1 MSTSATAPSPGFNGI
16 STYASDLQSVITRA
30 VAIASMPLTQY
41 QDELQTM
48 TQQQTDLNG
57 LNADFTTLQSA
68 IANIDAA
75 LGTGSYGA
83 TSSDSSAV
91 SASVGSGAMEGTYT
105 IDVSSIGSYSSSISN
120 DTLPAVADPTST
132 SISTSGDYTLTA
144 GGQTFDIQPSDGS
157 LMGLAQAI
165 NSSSAGVQASLVN
178 VGGSGSPQYRLV
190 LQSAN
195 LGPDNI
201 QLNDGTNDLLGTLNG
216 GEDASYTVNGMS
228 SAISSTSRTVTLAP
242 GVTVNLLQPTTTG
255 SGSTAIDSP
264 VTVTVS
270 RDASQ
275 LDSALSTFVSYFN
288 TAVDALNAQ
297 TGPNAGSLSGQS
309 TILDL
314 RSALRQLT
322 QYTGA
327 SGSVSC
333 LAQMGVTLDAQGHL
347 SFDSTQVTAQNI
359 SAVQSFLGDSTTGGF
374 LQTATNAMN
383 SVEDVTDG
391 ALTVAIGGIGTE
403 IANEN
408 SMIATQQKKIG
419 DLTNTLDQKMAAA
432 DALLASLESKKTYI
446 TNLFTAMINNNLT
459 GSTGV
464 SSS

>member
-48 TQQQTDLNG
+48 TQQQADLNG
-57 LNADFTTLQSA
+57 LNADFTILQRS

-91 SASVGSGAMEGTYT
+91 SASVGSGAMAGTYT
-105 IDVSSIGSYSSSISN
+105 LDVSSIGSYSSSISN

-132 SISTSGDYTLTA
+132 SISTSGDYTLTV

-216 GEDASYTVNGMS
+216 GEDASYRVNGMS

-242 GVTVNLLQPTTTG
+242 GVTVNLLQPTTGSTG
-255 SGSTAIDSP
+255 SGSP

-275 LDSALSTFVSYFN
+275 LDSALSTFVSDFN

-408 SMIATQQKKIG
+408 SMIATQQKRIG

>member
-1 MSTSATAPSPGFNGI
+1 
-16 STYASDLQSVITRA
+16 
-30 VAIASMPLTQY
+30 MPLTQY

-216 GEDASYTVNGMS
+216 GEDASYRVNGMS

-242 GVTVNLLQPTTTG
+242 GVTVNLLQPTTGSTG
-255 SGSTAIDSP
+255 SGSP

-275 LDSALSTFVSYFN
+275 LDSALSTFVSDFN

-322 QYTGA
+322 QYTGT

-347 SFDSTQVTAQNI
+347 SFDSTQVTAQNLD
-359 SAVQSFLGDSTTGGF
+359 AVQSFLGDSTTGGF

-408 SMIATQQKKIG
+408 SMITTQQQKITN
-419 DLTNTLDQKMAAA
+419 LTNTLDQQMSAA